1 MELQTGRN
9 PTLAEVMKKVNIVN
23 LDEFLSKQSSNVK
36 EETQQEDIWQQKQK
50 AYEGYINQLRR
61 EKDEAE
67 YKWKRMFY
75 IYPFLWQGTVSSET
89 ATWNIIEGDGTED
102 APDMLCLEID
112 FGMGDG
118 LHEDTAYLEA
128 EPSWEVNFYSLKIP
142 ADSLEPGF
150 CLEQPNQ
157 RKMWTETCI
166 IWSIS
171 LPWIIKWRLL
181 RWMGSV

>member
-1 MELQTGRN
+1 ME
-9 PTLAEVMKKVNIVN
+9 E
-23 LDEFLSKQSSNVK
+23 NVLYLTRFCGM
-36 EETQQEDIWQQKQK
+36 E
-50 AYEGYINQLRR
+50 R
-61 EKDEAE
+61 
-67 YKWKRMFY
+67 
-75 IYPFLWQGTVSSET
+75 YPVET

-157 RKMWTETCI
+157 EEDVTGTCTT
-166 IWSIS
+166 WSIS
-171 LPWIIKWRLL
+171 LH
-181 RWMGSV
+181 GS

>member
-1 MELQTGRN
+1 ME
-9 PTLAEVMKKVNIVN
+9 E
-23 LDEFLSKQSSNVK
+23 NVLYLTRFCGK
-36 EETQQEDIWQQKQK
+36 E
-50 AYEGYINQLRR
+50 R
-61 EKDEAE
+61 
-67 YKWKRMFY
+67 
-75 IYPFLWQGTVSSET
+75 YPVET

-157 RKMWTETCI
+157 EEDVDGNLYYMEHQPTMDNKMEVIEVDGKRLKIRLSWVTEDVNYFT
-166 IWSIS
+166 
-171 LPWIIKWRLL
+171 
-181 RWMGSV
+181 VHF